1 MKFSE
6 MRYERPDV
14 EAIKAGMTDLIK
26 RLQEADSYET
36 AKAVFLEADKFTEEF
51 STMGTLAHVRHT
63 IDTRDQFYDDEMK
76 FWNVTMPEL
85 QQYSQQ
91 WTMTLLQSPFRKDF
105 SEEYGDLMFLNAE
118 IALKSFSPS
127 RFAPAT

>member
-36 AKAVFLEADKFTEEF
+36 AKAVFLEADKFTE
-51 STMGTLAHVRHT
+51 
-63 IDTRDQFYDDEMK
+63 
-76 FWNVTMPEL
+76 
-85 QQYSQQ
+85 
-91 WTMTLLQSPFRKDF
+91 
-105 SEEYGDLMFLNAE
+105 
-118 IALKSFSPS
+118 
-127 RFAPAT
+127 